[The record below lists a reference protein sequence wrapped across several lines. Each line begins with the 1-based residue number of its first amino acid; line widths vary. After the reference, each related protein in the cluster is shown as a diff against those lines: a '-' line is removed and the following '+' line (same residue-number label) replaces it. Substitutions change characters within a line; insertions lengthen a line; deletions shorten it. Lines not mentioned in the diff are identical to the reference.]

1 MADKLHI
8 RIKQITKHPYIKPIW
23 AFYYTVILII
33 FTIIIDDLFHS
44 DLLRFMAI
52 FIVFIVFTIIFLL
65 LSKNHFKFNF
75 GEHLPPPSPKKGL
88 ILLVSR
94 VESAMHTV
102 QYHKDKGKLKRV
114 WLIPSNNKEKEYF
127 GSSSKN
133 KANEIIKACDKISI
147 DAKIAQE
154 VSPADAQETFDAVR
168 RIYRNSSKYNMEP
181 IEIIADFT
189 GGTKPMTLGMIMA
202 CLPPERQLEYV
213 SFNAETKE
221 MHGPYFI
228 DYRHELFDLIE

>member
-1 MADKLHI
+1 MNEKLHI
-8 RIKQITKHPYIKPIW
+8 RIKRMTKHPYIKPIW
-23 AFYYTVILII
+23 AFYGTVIGII
-33 FTIIIDDLFHS
+33 FASILDDLIHS
-44 DLLRFMAI
+44 DLLRFMVI
-52 FIVFIVFTIIFLL
+52 FIVIIVFTIIFLFI
-65 LSKNHFKFNF
+65 FKKYFKVDF
-75 GEHLPPPSPKKGL
+75 GESLPPPSPKKGL

-102 QYHKDKGKLKRV
+102 QYHKDKGKLKQV

-133 KANEIIKACDKISI
+133 IANEIIKACDKISVCAEI
-147 DAKIAQE
+147 VQE

-202 CLPPERQLEYV
+202 CLPTERQLEYV